1 MLWMQYINP
10 VLVVLLVVLVLLEIL
25 NVTECF
31 CPGFTVSR
39 LWCVQVTRVVKR
51 TYQVRS
57 QECSQR
63 GSILD
68 KHLHPIHN
76 RCSAALFCLHAA
88 VRTLLDAGLPASA
101 LRYMN
106 ATLHCYAASTATWH
120 AIPSNTVAASVLR
133 GAAEATA
140 RHEASVY
147 VCYCMPCFCELV
159 TVNAARARL
168 RCRPAVYRLLS
179 MLHTGSAASSV
190 LLLLA
195 R

>member
-10 VLVVLLVVLVLLEIL
+10 VLVVMLVVLVLLEIL

-88 VRTLLDAGLPASA
+88 VRTLLDAGLTASA

-106 ATLHCYAASTATWH
+106 ATPRYAALTLWQRRCCEAQLKLPQGMRRRCMFVTACH
-120 AIPSNTVAASVLR
+120 VFAS
-133 GAAEATA
+133 
-140 RHEASVY
+140 
-147 VCYCMPCFCELV
+147 
-159 TVNAARARL
+159 
-168 RCRPAVYRLLS
+168 
-179 MLHTGSAASSV
+179 
-190 LLLLA
+190 LLLLTPRVLA
-195 R
+195 CAADLRSTACCQCCILGPLHRRCCCC